1 MEQRE
6 RVYARRRAPMRGA
19 LAARAA
25 VDVAAEKA
33 AL

>member
-1 MEQRE
+1 MEQRV
-6 RVYARRRAPMRGA
+6 RVYARRRALIRGA

-25 VDVAAEKA
+25 VAVDAEKA